1 MGPFSSRP
9 RLSVFTFLWLASP
22 LFATI
27 LWLFLLMGVLLL
39 PNLLVPLVSVRTAAG
54 QLLHICQLWYVVLV
68 LALLAGFPIIFLTG
82 LFACQ
87 RLENVPGTRKM
98 PALVLVCL
106 TFPCIFACGIVIQ
119 EDLPSKFLQA
129 REDLAQIESNFLVEA
144 EVWISPKARPANLP
158 GPYSG
163 SLTAQPI
170 TRYGIIGDDTGG
182 QWLQVYVPNA
192 MGFSLDQDRLYNEN
206 LSIQWNQENAR
217 RYRVRYTS
225 NFCLVAEITP
235 VEG

>member
-1 MGPFSSRP
+1 M
-9 RLSVFTFLWLASP
+9 
-22 LFATI
+22 
-27 LWLFLLMGVLLL
+27 
-39 PNLLVPLVSVRTAAG
+39 
-54 QLLHICQLWYVVLV
+54 V

-82 LFACQ
+82 FFACQ
-87 RLENVPGTRKM
+87 RLENVPGARKM

-182 QWLQVYVPNA
+182 QWLQVYVPNV
-192 MGFSLDQDRLYNEN
+192 MDFSLDQDRLYNEN

-225 NFCLVAEITP
+225 NFHLVAEITP